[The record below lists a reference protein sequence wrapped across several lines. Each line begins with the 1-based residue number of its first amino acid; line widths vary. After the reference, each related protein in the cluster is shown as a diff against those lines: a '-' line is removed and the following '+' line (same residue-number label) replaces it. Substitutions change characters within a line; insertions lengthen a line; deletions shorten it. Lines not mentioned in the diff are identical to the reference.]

1 MDQRSQV
8 PGPRLVVRLLLFV
21 VGVPLLPLLIS
32 RCWDWWEAWAYAGL
46 CIGGFAVSR
55 ILAARRHPDL
65 VGLRAR
71 GLRDAEAKSWD
82 RLLSPLTALGGA
94 AIPLLAGLD
103 AAFGWSPA
111 FGLPLKLAALLVL
124 LGGYA
129 LGSYA
134 LIENRFFSPLVRI
147 QRERGHEV
155 VSSGPYRWVRH
166 PGYAGA
172 FLANLASPLLLDS
185 RWTFLPAV
193 LAAAALVLRTLL
205 EDRTLEQ
212 ELAGYREYAERVR
225 YRLLPGVW

>member
-1 MDQRSQV
+1 MNERPQII
-8 PGPRLVVRLLLFV
+8 GPRLVAQLLVFV

-32 RCWDWWEAWAYAGL
+32 RRWSWWEAWTYAAL
-46 CIGGFAVSR
+46 TVAGFAVSR
-55 ILAARRHPDL
+55 AVAARRHPEL
-65 VGLRAR
+65 VAVRAR
-71 GLRDAEAKSWD
+71 GLRDAQAKSWD

-94 AIPLLAGLD
+94 AVPLLAGLD
-103 AAFGWSPA
+103 AALGWSPV

-124 LGGYA
+124 VGGYA

-134 LIENRFFSPLVRI
+134 LIENRFFAPLVRI

-155 VSSGPYRWVRH
+155 VSSGPYRWIRH

-172 FLANLASPLLLDS
+172 LFANLATPLLLDS

-193 LAAAALVLRTLL
+193 FAAAALVLRTLL
-205 EDRTLEQ
+205 EDRTLTQ

-225 YRLLPGVW
+225 YRLLPGLW